1 MPERPQGVYVEED
14 FAPSAART
22 ASGDSGVF
30 SGYGAASTLRVQ
42 LNVTAVAGT
51 GPTLDLVIEDTV
63 DGTNW
68 NVIGTFAQKTGAG
81 REVINVTGVFSDR
94 VRARWTVGGA
104 APSFTFGVR
113 VVSQLP
119 SAA

>member
-1 MPERPQGVYVEED
+1 MPERPQGLYAEED

-22 ASGDSGVF
+22 ASGDSGVY
-30 SGYGAASTLRVQ
+30 SGYGAASTLRAQ
-42 LNVTAVAGT
+42 LNVTAFTVAAGN
-51 GPTLDLVIEDTV
+51 TLDVVIEDTV

-68 NVIGTFAQKTGAG
+68 NVVGTFAQKTGVG
-81 REVINVTGVFSDR
+81 REVINITGVFSDR
-94 VRARWTVGGA
+94 VRARWTIGGTPGA
-104 APSFTFGVR
+104 TFGVR